1 MKKLLAL
8 LLLFGIVGCSNE
20 EETVPASSHSM
31 MLSCKY
37 NPSALYTDKLYF
49 SEDMSSISR
58 TSNNKNIKSKSYT
71 TEKMSLDEYIVK
83 GTKTVVDIN
92 KNETKYPD
100 SNLYVL
106 NKEGS
111 KYWILYYFEDYDT
124 DPFRFM
130 VCNQS

>member
-1 MKKLLAL
+1 M
-8 LLLFGIVGCSNE
+8 I
-20 EETVPASSHSM
+20 
-31 MLSCKY
+31 LSCKY

-58 TSNNKNIKSKSYT
+58 TSNNKNIKSESFT
-71 TEKMSLDEYIVK
+71 TEKISSDEYIVK

-92 KNETKYPD
+92 KKETKYPD

-124 DPFRFM
+124 DPFRLM